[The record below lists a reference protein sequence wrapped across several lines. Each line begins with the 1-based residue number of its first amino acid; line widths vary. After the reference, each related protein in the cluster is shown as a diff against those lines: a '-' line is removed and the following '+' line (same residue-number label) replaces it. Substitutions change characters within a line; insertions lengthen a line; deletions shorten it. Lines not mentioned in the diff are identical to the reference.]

1 VPRPDRSRRPAV
13 LDLLAAALL
22 VAGVVLVATGGLPAA
37 DARATLDRA
46 WPLLVFLAG
55 VVVLAELLADA
66 EVFDVV
72 ATRMVIAAGGSY
84 PRLFLLCVL
93 FASTTTCFLNLDTTA
108 VLLTPVMLAVA
119 GRAGAQR
126 LALAMTTVW
135 FANIASLLLPVS
147 NLTNLLAANRIG
159 LPARSF
165 AGRMLL
171 PQLVAIGVGAG
182 CLWVFYWR
190 RRGSD
195 RYRLPEPLRPGDRVL
210 FVVASVDAAAFAVAV
225 LAGVPL
231 PAAAVA
237 AATVLVVAYALRRRD
252 ALTVRLVPLR
262 LLVLVVGLFLVLGAA
277 DRTGFGVL
285 LRSLVGDGIWRTA
298 AVGAVL
304 ANLVNNLPAYVAV
317 EAAVPAGHADQ
328 LLGLLAGTNIGPLVL
343 PWGSLATVIW
353 FERVRA
359 AGVRVDLRRF
369 VLTGLVTAVLTL
381 AATVGTLVLT
391 GS

>member
-1 VPRPDRSRRPAV
+1 V
-13 LDLLAAALL
+13 LL
-22 VAGVVLVATGGLPAA
+22 VAGLLLVLTGRLPAA

-46 WPLLVFLAG
+46 LPLLVFLAG
-55 VVVLAELLADA
+55 VVVLAELLAAA

-72 ATRMVIAAGGSY
+72 ATRMAIVAGGSY
-84 PRLFLLCVL
+84 PRLFGLCVL
-93 FASTTTCFLNLDTTA
+93 FASVTTAFLNLDTTA

-126 LALAMTTVW
+126 LPLAMTTVW

-147 NLTNLLAANRIG
+147 NLTNLLAADRIG
-159 LPARSF
+159 LPARAF
-165 AGRMLL
+165 ASRMWL
-171 PQLVAIGVGAG
+171 PQLAALAVGAA
-182 CLWVFYWR
+182 CLWFFHWR
-190 RRGSD
+190 RRNQA
-195 RYRLPEPLRPGDRVL
+195 RYAPPEPLRPADRVL
-210 FVVASVDAAAFAVAV
+210 FTVAAVDAAVFAVAV

-231 PAAAVA
+231 AAAAVGA
-237 AATVLVVAYALRRRD
+237 AVVVVAAYAVRRRD
-252 ALTVRLVPLR
+252 RLTLRLFPLR

-277 DRTGFGVL
+277 DRTGFGDL
-285 LRSLVGDGIWRTA
+285 LRDLVGTGVWRTA
-298 AVGAVL
+298 GTGAVL

-328 LLGLLAGTNIGPLVL
+328 LLGLLAGTNVGGLVL

-359 AGVRVDLRRF
+359 AGVTVPLRRF

-381 AATVGTLVLT
+381 AATVGVLVAT
-391 GS
+391 

>member
-1 VPRPDRSRRPAV
+1 VPRPDPSRRPAV
-13 LDLLAAALL
+13 LDVLAAALL
-22 VAGVVLVATGGLPAA
+22 VAGVVLVVTGALPAA
-37 DARATLDRA
+37 DARATLERA
-46 WPLLVFLAG
+46 LPLLVFLAG
-55 VVVLAELLADA
+55 VVVLAELLAAA

-72 ATRMVIAAGGSY
+72 ATRTAIAAGGSY

-93 FASTTTCFLNLDTTA
+93 FASATTSFLNLDTTA

-147 NLTNLLAANRIG
+147 NLTNLLAAGRIG
-159 LPARSF
+159 LSARQF
-165 AGRMLL
+165 AGRMLV
-171 PQLVAIGVGAG
+171 PQLVAIVVGSG
-182 CLWVFYWR
+182 CLWFFYWR
-190 RRGSD
+190 RRDSD
-195 RYRLPEPLRPGDRVL
+195 RYRPPEPLRPGDRVL
-210 FVVASVDAAAFAVAV
+210 FAVASVDAAAFAVAV

-237 AATVLVVAYALRRRD
+237 GAAVLVVAYALRRRD
-252 ALTVRLVPLR
+252 ALTVRLLPLR

-277 DRTGFGVL
+277 DRTGFGDL
-285 LRSLVGDGIWRTA
+285 LRSLVGDGVWRTA

>member
-1 VPRPDRSRRPAV
+1 VPRRRRRPAA

-22 VAGVVLVATGGLPAA
+22 VAGIALVATGALPAPV
-37 DARATLDRA
+37 ARATLDRA
-46 WPLLVFLAG
+46 YPLLVFLTA
-55 VVVLAELLADA
+55 VVVLAELLARA

-72 ATRMVIAAGGSY
+72 ATRMAIVAGGSY
-84 PRLFLLCVL
+84 WRLFLLSVL
-93 FASTTTCFLNLDTTA
+93 FASATTAFLNLDTTA

-147 NLTNLLAANRIG
+147 NLTNLLAADRIG

-171 PQLVAIGVGAG
+171 PQLVAIVVGAT
-182 CLWVFYWR
+182 CLWFCYWR
-190 RRGSD
+190 GQGS
-195 RYRLPEPLRPGDRVL
+195 YTPPEPLPARDRVL
-210 FVVASVDAAAFAVAV
+210 FAVASVDAAAFAAAV

-231 PAAAVA
+231 PAAAVGA
-237 AATVLVVAYALRRRD
+237 ALVVVVAYGVRRR
-252 ALTVRLVPLR
+252 AELSWRLLPLR

-277 DRTGFGVL
+277 DRTGFGDL
-285 LRSLVGDGIWRTA
+285 LRTLVGTGIWRTA
-298 AVGAVL
+298 LVGAVL

-317 EAAVPAGHADQ
+317 EAAVPAGHPEQ
-328 LLGLLAGTNIGPLVL
+328 LLALLTGTNVGPLVL

-359 AGVRVDLRRF
+359 AGVRVGLRRF
-369 VLTGLVTAVLTL
+369 VLTGLLTAVLTI
-381 AATVGTLVLT
+381 AATVATIVAT
-391 GS
+391 A